1 MLRTLHWHHSGI
13 SRGQYLIGLQRTYWK
28 DAKEK
33 QTYKSK
39 YQNYGIVTP
48 LSLPL
53 WTGQEAGKP
62 FFLSLWQEEDPG
74 PEWTNAIRRML
85 TCDGVNKAR
94 DCSKPCCSPPHYNSL
109 YLLSE
114 WTADLEQTHSIT
126 MYNKLVKVT
135 TRGFQIGEL
144 PRKTL
149 LHYRL
154 YYIYCGK
161 ISRYLDGIKSKI
173 LLLQWRLTSSDVGRW
188 NLGVQFS
195 MLRVGQSLE
204 LLVSLGWSVGQD
216 NVR

>member
-1 MLRTLHWHHSGI
+1 MLVKQIIFCRARWAEVIAKSVSWDEVIKFIISPWGHCTDSTVLHLGVSI
-13 SRGQYLIGLQRTYWK
+13 SLDCDGSIGRMQKRNKHTNLNTRIMVLWP
-28 DAKEK
+28 
-33 QTYKSK
+33 
-39 YQNYGIVTP
+39 P

-53 WTGQEAGKP
+53 WPGQEAGKP

-144 PRKTL
+144 PRKPL
-149 LHYRL
+149 LHYRS
-154 YYIYCGK
+154 Y
-161 ISRYLDGIKSKI
+161 I
-173 LLLQWRLTSSDVGRW
+173 LL
-188 NLGVQFS
+188 
-195 MLRVGQSLE
+195 
-204 LLVSLGWSVGQD
+204 
-216 NVR
+216 

>member
-1 MLRTLHWHHSGI
+1 MLVKQIIFCRARWAEVIAKSVSWDEVIKFIISPWGHCTDSTVLHLGVRVLRTLHWQHSAT
-13 SRGQYLIGLQRTYWK
+13 SRGQYLIGLRWKYWK

-39 YQNYGIVTP
+39 YQNYGIVPP

-53 WTGQEAGKP
+53 WPGQEAGKP

-144 PRKTL
+144 PRKPL
-149 LHYRL
+149 LHYRS
-154 YYIYCGK
+154 Y
-161 ISRYLDGIKSKI
+161 I
-173 LLLQWRLTSSDVGRW
+173 LL
-188 NLGVQFS
+188 
-195 MLRVGQSLE
+195 
-204 LLVSLGWSVGQD
+204 
-216 NVR
+216 